1 MPCYLFTF
9 HAYGT
14 WMPDREEGFVRREQ
28 GILPPDEELA
38 AQLSGESQGRAR
50 SSSTP
55 VSNSC

>member
-9 HAYGT
+9 HAFGT

-38 AQLSGESQGRAR
+38 EHIEEEQRGRGLFDSR
-50 SSSTP
+50 F
-55 VSNSC
+55 NFC